1 VTVSVLERVLGK
13 SDLISVTFLE
23 SAVRAAKTVARIRIR
38 SDQRTVGYGTGS
50 LVAPNVLMTNNH
62 VLGSAAEAAT
72 SLAEFNY
79 QDGIQTPTV
88 FELDP
93 GSLFVT
99 DPTLDYTLVAVRSH
113 GTGPSEVKSFGF
125 NRLIEQQG
133 RILIGEALNIIQHPN
148 GELKQVALR
157 ENQLKDILPKF
168 LHYHLSAC
176 ESGCN
181 SFRGDIPYFD
191 FPDFEEVVRNE
202 CGKRDANRLEPS
214 AAKGVVARATLY
226 FFLCYPGNI
235 STSYDTKRLTALL
248 SWHESHPV
256 TEYERHRNMAFFAAQ
271 GNRKPLIDHA
281 EWASEIDFRSG
292 L

>member
-1 VTVSVLERVLGK
+1 
-13 SDLISVTFLE
+13 
-23 SAVRAAKTVARIRIR
+23 
-38 SDQRTVGYGTGS
+38 
-50 LVAPNVLMTNNH
+50 MTNNH

-148 GELKQVALR
+148 RELKQVALR

-191 FPDFEEVVRNE
+191 FRISRRSFET
-202 CGKRDANRLEPS
+202 S
-214 AAKGVVARATLY
+214 AGSGTRIGWSLPRRKAWS
-226 FFLCYPGNI
+226 PGRP
-235 STSYDTKRLTALL
+235 STSSSATQETSAHLT
-248 SWHESHPV
+248 
-256 TEYERHRNMAFFAAQ
+256 
-271 GNRKPLIDHA
+271 I
-281 EWASEIDFRSG
+281 RSD
-292 L
+292 LPH